1 MKYFVKLQFGAGFM
15 MLFHATVTACPT
27 CYGAPGSPMTDGMNM
42 AILSLL
48 GITGG
53 VLTGVVA
60 FFLYM
65 RRRSMML
72 NRLFSNR
79 LN

>member
-1 MKYFVKLQFGAGFM
+1 MKGVVTLKAVAVCL
-15 MLFHATVTACPT
+15 LLLHTTVTACPT

-53 VLTGVVA
+53 VLTGVIG

-65 RRRSMML
+65 RRRTMML

>member
-1 MKYFVKLQFGAGFM
+1 MKYVVRLQGAAVFL

-53 VLTGVVA
+53 VLSGVVA
-60 FFLYM
+60 FFLHM
-65 RRRSMML
+65 RRRSMTI

-79 LN
+79 VN